1 MSLFEFTA
9 KIERGVIR
17 LPKEFEEY
25 DNAVV
30 RVVVSVE
37 SDDEIKARKERLFVA
52 LKKLAE
58 VNPFADIEDPVEW
71 QRKLRDEW
79 E

>member
-1 MSLFEFTA
+1 MNTIKFTT
-9 KIERGVIR
+9 KIKGGVIR
-17 LPKEFEEY
+17 LPKEFEKY
-25 DNAVV
+25 DNEVV

-37 SDDEIKARKERLFVA
+37 SADEKKARKERLFVA
-52 LKKLAE
+52 LKELAE

-71 QRKLRDEW
+71 QRKLRNEW